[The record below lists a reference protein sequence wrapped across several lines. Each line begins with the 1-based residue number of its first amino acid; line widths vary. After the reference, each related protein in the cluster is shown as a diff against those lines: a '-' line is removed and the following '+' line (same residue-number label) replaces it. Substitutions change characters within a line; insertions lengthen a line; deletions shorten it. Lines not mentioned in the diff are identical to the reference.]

1 MPRDLRDYHARRDF
15 RETPEPAGKGR
26 TGQQRRFVVQKHAAR
41 RLHYDLRLEWDGVL
55 LSWAVTR
62 GPSTDPGARRLAV
75 RTEDH
80 PLDYADF
87 EGTIPAGHYGAG
99 TMLVWDSGSW
109 APVENVDQGLA
120 QGKLKFVVSGQRM
133 QGGWTLVRMKP
144 RLGEKRENWLLIKER
159 DAHAGGAP
167 DALVEAHDTSV
178 ASGRTLEDIAAGRP
192 GRKTPGRAAAKKNAP
207 RPTRGK
213 APRLPSFRAPQL
225 AMLAS
230 HAPRGDDWLHEIK
243 FDGYRCIASVAAGK
257 VRLYSRSGL
266 DWSTQ
271 FGALVP
277 DFTRLDCRSA
287 LIDGEVIAPGASDG
301 AFAELQARLKHGGTL
316 LFMAFDLL
324 ALNGRELANEPLVA
338 RKEKLEELI
347 ASSKLG
353 SIRYSTHLRG
363 HGEEIMARVCAA
375 GQEGI
380 VAKLAS
386 AKYRSGRHSSWRKI
400 KCITRQEFV
409 IGGWSPS
416 GSRGRPFS
424 SLLMGTVE
432 DDGLRYRGR
441 VGSGFGARE
450 FETLVPRLA
459 ELASSTCPFA
469 TVPASMRYAHWLK
482 PELVAEVKYAE
493 LTADGHIRH
502 GVYQGLREDKPAQ
515 EIRLERAPKAG
526 AGGAT
531 GGRKVKQAMVAG
543 VRISSGERRV
553 YESPPVTKLKV
564 AQYYAELAER
574 MLPFAGNRPLSLVR
588 CPDGTEGECF
598 FQKHR
603 GEGMP
608 EAIGSV
614 RVRESK
620 GGTKDYIC
628 LSDASGLVAA
638 AQFGAIEFHIW
649 GSRADLLERPDRL
662 VFDLDPDEGLGFAA
676 VRKAAMEM
684 RTQLEEL
691 GLPSVPMLT
700 GGKGVH
706 VIVPLK
712 RRADWGTV
720 KLFART
726 FASVVAQHAPERY
739 TATMAKSARKGRIFI
754 DWLRNERGATA
765 VAPYSLRAR
774 PGAKVAVPVS
784 WQEFSSIRSAG
795 AVDIK
800 SVRKRLA
807 KPCPLAEAG
816 RRPVTL
822 GKQAIRRLE
831 KAWQKKRH

>member
-1 MPRDLRDYHARRDF
+1 MPRDLRDYNARRDF
-15 RETPEPAGKGR
+15 RATPEPAGKGGV
-26 TGQQRRFVVQKHAAR
+26 GQERRFVVQKHAAR

-62 GPSTDPGARRLAV
+62 GPSTDPGAKRLAV

-80 PLDYADF
+80 PVDYAEF

-99 TMLVWDSGSW
+99 TMLIWDSGSW
-109 APVENVDQGLA
+109 APVEDVDQGLA
-120 QGKLKFVVSGQRM
+120 NGKLKFVVSGQRM

-144 RLGEKRENWLLIKER
+144 RPREKRENWLLIKER

-167 DALVEAHDTSV
+167 DALVEAYTTSV
-178 ASGRTLEDIAAGRP
+178 ASGRTLEEIASGRP
-192 GRKTPGRAAAKKNAP
+192 GRKTGRAAAEKKAS
-207 RPTRGK
+207 RPARSKT
-213 APRLPSFRAPQL
+213 PRLPSFRAPQL

-230 HAPRGDDWLHEIK
+230 HAPRGEDWLHEIK
-243 FDGYRCIASVAAGK
+243 FDGYRCIASVAGGR

-277 DFTRLDCRSA
+277 DFEQLDCRSA
-287 LIDGEVIAPGASDG
+287 LLDGEVIAPGASVG
-301 AFAELQARLKHGGTL
+301 AFAELQARLKHGGAL

-324 ALNGRELANEPLVA
+324 ALNGRELADEPLLA
-338 RKEKLEELI
+338 RKEKLEALL
-347 ASSKLG
+347 ASSKLR

-363 HGEEIMARVCAA
+363 HADEIMDRVCAA

-380 VAKLAS
+380 VSKLAS

-416 GSRGRPFS
+416 SSRGRPFS
-424 SLLMGTVE
+424 SLLMGTFE

-441 VGSGFGARE
+441 VGSGFGVRE
-450 FETLVPRLA
+450 FDTLVPRLA
-459 ELASSTCPFA
+459 ELSSGTCPFVS
-469 TVPASMRYAHWLK
+469 VPASTRNARWLR

-502 GVYQGLREDKPAQ
+502 GVYQGLREDKPVQ
-515 EIRLERAPKAG
+515 EIRLERAAEAS
-526 AGGAT
+526 AGGAS
-531 GGRKVKQAMVAG
+531 GGRKEKQTMVAG

-553 YESPPVTKLKV
+553 YKSPPVTKLKV
-564 AQYYAELAER
+564 AQYYADLAER

-588 CPDGTEGECF
+588 CPDGTAGECF

-608 EAIGSV
+608 EAIGTV

-628 LSDASGLVAA
+628 LSGASGLVAA

-676 VRKAAMEM
+676 VRKAAIELHA
-684 RTQLEEL
+684 QLDEL

-720 KLFART
+720 KLFAKT
-726 FASVVAQHAPERY
+726 FASVVAEHAPERY

-795 AVDIK
+795 AFDIK
-800 SVRKRLA
+800 SVKKRLA
-807 KPCPLAEAG
+807 KPCPLAEAN
-816 RRPVTL
+816 RRPAML
-822 GKQAIRRLE
+822 GKEVIRRLE
-831 KAWQKKRH
+831 KTWQRKRR